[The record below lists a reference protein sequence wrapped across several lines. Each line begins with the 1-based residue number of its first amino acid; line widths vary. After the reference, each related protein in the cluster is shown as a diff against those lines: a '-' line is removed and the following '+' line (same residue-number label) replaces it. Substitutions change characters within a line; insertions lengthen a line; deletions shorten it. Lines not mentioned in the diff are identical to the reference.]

1 VSARFCIGIDLGTTH
16 TALASVALDGDAHA
30 LEVFEIPQLVTRGAA
45 EPRAL
50 LSSFLYFAH
59 ESEGQLNLPWGASAS
74 TAGEYARTR
83 AAESPGRT
91 VASAKSWLSHAGV
104 NRRDP
109 LLPLGA
115 PADLEKISPV
125 EASFRYLD
133 HLAEAWR
140 SRRGTELGQ
149 EDVILTVPA
158 SFDAAA
164 RELTVEAAQAAG
176 FEHVTLL
183 EEPQAALYAWLAA
196 AGDRFRKELRPGD
209 VVLVIDIG
217 GGTTDFSAI
226 AVGER
231 DGALELQRVAV
242 GDHIL
247 LGGDNMDLALAH
259 VVRAKLLHSGREL
272 DNWQFTSLT
281 HACRSAK
288 ERLLSAASPDSVPVV
303 IASRGADLLGG
314 AVRTELTRDEVERTL
329 VDGFFP
335 VVDANVRPAQRP
347 RAGLTQMGLPYAF
360 DAAITKHLA
369 AFLTR
374 QSGALAALPGFGNAA
389 GVVGTAGAAT
399 STAGTAGTAT
409 SAPGAA
415 TSAPGAL
422 LHPTAILFNGG
433 VLKAPA
439 IRERI
444 VSVLNGWLERDGA
457 AVARVLPGEDPDL
470 AVARGAAYYGRVRR
484 GEGLRIRGG
493 TARAYYVGIESPMP
507 AVPGLEPPISALCV
521 APFGMEEG
529 TETKLP
535 PHELAVVVGEPVQ
548 FRFFGSSVRRG
559 DAAGT
564 LLESWKPGELEE
576 LAPISLTLPAK
587 GRREGDVV
595 PIRLRPAITPVG
607 VLELEA
613 VPIEAVE
620 PNERW
625 KVELNVRAEN

>member
-1 VSARFCIGIDLGTTH
+1 MNARFSVGIDLGTTH
-16 TALASVALDGDAHA
+16 TALASVG
-30 LEVFEIPQLVTRGAA
+30 LEGNARGVKVFDVPQLVTRGAV

-50 LSSFLYFAH
+50 LPSFLYFAH
-59 ESEGQLNLPWGASAS
+59 ESEGSLALPWGASAS

-104 NRRDP
+104 NRREA

-140 SRRGTELGQ
+140 ATHGSELGQ

-176 FEHVTLL
+176 FEQVTLL
-183 EEPQAALYAWLAA
+183 EEPQAALYSWLAA
-196 AGDRFRKELRPGD
+196 AGDAFRSQLRPGD
-209 VVLVIDIG
+209 VVLVVDIG

-259 VVRAKLLHSGREL
+259 VVRAKLLQAGQEL
-272 DNWQFTSLT
+272 DSWQFTSLT
-281 HACRSAK
+281 HACRGAK
-288 ERLLSAASPDSVPVV
+288 ERLLAASPPESVPVV

-314 AVRTELTRDEVERTL
+314 AVRTELTREEVERTL
-329 VDGFFP
+329 VEGFLP
-335 VVDANVRPAQRP
+335 VVEASVRPAQRP

-360 DAAITKHLA
+360 DAAVTKHLA
-369 AFLTR
+369 SFLSR
-374 QSGALAALPGFGNAA
+374 QSGALAALPGFG
-389 GVVGTAGAAT
+389 GTT
-399 STAGTAGTAT
+399 T
-409 SAPGAA
+409 
-415 TSAPGAL
+415 GAL
-422 LHPTAILFNGG
+422 LRPTAVLFNGG

-444 VSVLNGWLERDGA
+444 VSTLNGWLERDGA
-457 AVARVLPGEDPDL
+457 PGARVLPGEDPDL

-564 LLESWKPGELEE
+564 LLESWKPGELAE

-587 GRREGDVV
+587 GRHEGELV
-595 PIRLRPAITPVG
+595 PIRLRPSITPVG
-607 VLELEA
+607 ILELEA
-613 VPIEAVE
+613 VPVE
-620 PNERW
+620 PVEANERW
-625 KVELNVRAEN
+625 KVELNVRTESTAS

>member
-1 VSARFCIGIDLGTTH
+1 MSGRFSIGIDLGTTH
-16 TALASVALDGDAHA
+16 TALAATPNEGDARA
-30 LEVFEIPQLVTRGAA
+30 VEVFEVPQLVTRGAV
-45 EPRAL
+45 EPRSL
-50 LSSFLYFAH
+50 LPSFLYFAH
-59 ESEGQLNLPWGASAS
+59 ESEGPLTLPWGTSASA
-74 TAGEYARTR
+74 AGEYARTR
-83 AAESPGRT
+83 AAESPGRS
-91 VASAKSWLSHAGV
+91 VSSAKSWLSHAGV

-115 PADLEKISPV
+115 PEDVEKISPV

-140 SRRGTELGQ
+140 ATRGGELGE

-196 AGDRFRKELRPGD
+196 AGDGFRKELRPGD

-226 AVGER
+226 AVAER

-259 VVRAKLLHSGREL
+259 VVRTKLLEAGREL

-281 HACRSAK
+281 HACRGAK
-288 ERLLSAASPDSVPVV
+288 ERLLSASPQESVPVV
-303 IASRGADLLGG
+303 IASRGSDLLGG
-314 AVRTELTRDEVERTL
+314 AVRTELTRAEVERTL

-335 VVDANVRPAQRP
+335 VVEPGTAPRQRA
-347 RAGLTQMGLPYAF
+347 RAGLTQVGLPYAF
-360 DAAITKHLA
+360 DPAITKHLSH
-369 AFLTR
+369 FLVR
-374 QSGALAALPGFGNAA
+374 QREALRALSGFGE
-389 GVVGTAGAAT
+389 AAT
-399 STAGTAGTAT
+399 
-409 SAPGAA
+409 
-415 TSAPGAL
+415 GAL
-422 LHPTAILFNGG
+422 LRPTAVLFNGG

-439 IRERI
+439 IRERL
-444 VSVLNGWLERDGA
+444 VTTLNGWLERDGA
-457 AVARVLPGEDPDL
+457 SAARVLPGDDPDL

-484 GEGLRIRGG
+484 GTGLRIRGG
-493 TARAYYVGIESPMP
+493 TARAYYIGIESPMP
-507 AVPGLEPPISALCV
+507 AVPGLEPPVSALCV

-529 TETKLP
+529 TQTTLP
-535 PHELAVVVGEPVQ
+535 PHDLAVVVGEPVQ
-548 FRFFGSSVRRG
+548 FRFFGSSVRRN

-564 LLESWKPGELEE
+564 QLDAWKPGELEE
-576 LAPISLTLPAK
+576 LAPISITLPAE
-587 GRREGDVV
+587 GRDAGELV
-595 PIRLRPAITPVG
+595 PIELHPSISPVG

-613 VPIEAVE
+613 VPLAPRE

-625 KVELNVRAEN
+625 KVELNVRAEA